1 MWQVIYRGKRK
12 TLGLMQDTR
21 STNEPR
27 KQENGLVE
35 KGERNEMIGS
45 EYILKKLTIG
55 AIVSRG
61 SVYMY
66 GNYLVISP
74 IGSALK
80 QLQQPI
86 NSNLDR

>member
-1 MWQVIYRGKRK
+1 
-12 TLGLMQDTR
+12 MQDTR

-74 IGSALK
+74 IGSPLLAS
-80 QLQQPI
+80 
-86 NSNLDR
+86 SNVWISQNKIA